1 MINQKSMEVNGFRN
15 DFTMDVQDLVNK
27 NIKH

>member
-1 MINQKSMEVNGFRN
+1 MNQKSMEVNGFRN